1 MVFMRWTN
9 RKQSYGTVKYLS
21 NQYTHK
27 WQDWPL
33 AHRTRQIL
41 LSPWVLFKSWHFSYS
56 TTIWSFDLLNKAPL
70 QPLWSMNVPSQLY
83 VSFSELFSLQC
94 LQLRWVLL
102 TLLSFVS
109 SHSSLCFILYNGW
122 LALFYSSWGSG
133 ESYQRKNSVIS
144 ESNSQHGDWNSQT
157 FPTMLHFP

>member
-1 MVFMRWTN
+1 MVFMRRTN
-9 RKQSYGTVKYLS
+9 QKQSYGTVKYLS
-21 NQYTHK
+21 NQYTHE

-33 AHRTRQIL
+33 AHRIPQIL
-41 LSPWVLFKSWHFSYS
+41 LSPWVLFKSWHFSYY
-56 TTIWSFDLLNKAPL
+56 TTIWSFDLLYKAPL
-70 QPLWSMNVPSQLY
+70 HPLWSMNVPSQPH
-83 VSFSELFSLQC
+83 VSFSELSSLEC

-122 LALFYSSWGSG
+122 LALFPSSWGSG

-157 FPTMLHFP
+157 FPSMLHFP

>member
-1 MVFMRWTN
+1 MVFMRRTN
-9 RKQSYGTVKYLS
+9 QKQSYGTVKYLS
-21 NQYTHK
+21 NQYTHE

-33 AHRTRQIL
+33 AHRTPQIL
-41 LSPWVLFKSWHFSYS
+41 LSPWVLFKSWHFSYY
-56 TTIWSFDLLNKAPL
+56 TTIWHSIFYTKPHFTLCGPWMSLS
-70 QPLWSMNVPSQLY
+70 QPH
-83 VSFSELFSLQC
+83 VSFSELSSLEC

-122 LALFYSSWGSG
+122 LALFSSSWGSG

-144 ESNSQHGDWNSQT
+144 ETNSQHGDWNSQT